1 VDSNLNGNKRIA
13 DLAPFERPREKAFA
27 YGVKTLSSKELL
39 ALMIGSGVQGHSA
52 LVIADMLLNRYGSLI
67 GLMRVPLHEWL
78 TIPGFKKT
86 KAIQL
91 LGMFELFQRIEKH
104 ELPTVKLNDP
114 AMVYRHY
121 RLRLG
126 SLLHE
131 QLIIIKLNHQYH
143 YTSET
148 LFRLGSQ
155 SSLQLDY
162 RDLFVDLLKT
172 DTKKFLLL
180 HNHPSGDVT
189 PSQEDITTTIDIQR
203 EAKKLGFML
212 IDHLIISFQGYFSM
226 RQEKII

>member
-1 VDSNLNGNKRIA
+1 MDSNLNGNKRIA
-13 DLAPFERPREKAFA
+13 DLSPLERPREKAFA

-104 ELPTVKLNDP
+104 ELTTVKLNDP

-155 SSLQLDY
+155 SSLQMDY

-189 PSQEDITTTIDIQR
+189 PSQEDIQTTIDIQR
-203 EAKKLGFML
+203 EARKLGFML

>member
-1 VDSNLNGNKRIA
+1 LNGSKRIA
-13 DLAPFERPREKAFA
+13 DLSILDRPREKAFA
-27 YGVKTLSSKELL
+27 FGVKQLSSQELI
-39 ALMIGSGVQGHSA
+39 ALIIGSGVKGHSA
-52 LVIADMLLNRYGSLI
+52 LAIAEMLLNRYGSLLS
-67 GLMRVPLHEWL
+67 LMKIQMHEWL
-78 TIPGFKKT
+78 TIPGIEKT
-86 KAIQL
+86 KAIQM

-104 ELPTVKLNDP
+104 DLPNVKLHDP
-114 AMVYRHY
+114 SIVYRHY

-131 QLIIIKLNHQYH
+131 QLLIIKLNHQFH

-155 SSLQLDY
+155 ASIQLDY

-189 PSQEDITTTIDIQR
+189 PSQEDIQTTIEIQR
-203 EAKKLGFML
+203 EARKLGFQL

-226 RQEKII
+226 KQEKII

>member
-1 VDSNLNGNKRIA
+1 MDFNLNGNKRIA
-13 DLAPFERPREKAFA
+13 DLTPLERPREKAFA

-39 ALMIGSGVQGHSA
+39 ALMIGSGVRGHSA

-78 TIPGFKKT
+78 TIPGIEKT

-104 ELPTVKLNDP
+104 ELPNIKLNDP

-131 QLIIIKLNHQYH
+131 QLLIIKLNHQFH

-189 PSQEDITTTIDIQR
+189 PSQEDIATTIDIKR
-203 EAKKLGFML
+203 EARKLGFML

>member
-1 VDSNLNGNKRIA
+1 
-13 DLAPFERPREKAFA
+13 
-27 YGVKTLSSKELL
+27 
-39 ALMIGSGVQGHSA
+39 
-52 LVIADMLLNRYGSLI
+52 MLLNRYGSLI

-189 PSQEDITTTIDIQR
+189 PSQEDIRTTIDIQR
-203 EAKKLGFML
+203 EARKLGFML

>member
-1 VDSNLNGNKRIA
+1 VVFSLSGNKRIV
-13 DLAPFERPREKAFA
+13 DLAPLERPREKAFA
-27 YGVKTLSSKELL
+27 YGVKQLSSQELI
-39 ALMIGSGVQGHSA
+39 ALMIGSGVKGHSA
-52 LVIADMLLNRYGSLI
+52 LSIAEMLINKYGSLVA
-67 GLMRVPLHEWL
+67 LMKIPLHEWL
-78 TIPGFKKT
+78 SIPGIQKT

-91 LGMFELFQRIEKH
+91 LGMFELFQRLEKQ
-104 ELPTVKLNDP
+104 ELPQVKLNDP
-114 AMVYRHY
+114 SKVYQCY

-131 QLIIIKLNHQYH
+131 QLIIVKLNHQYQ
-143 YTSET
+143 YKSET

-155 SSLQLDY
+155 ASLQLDY

-189 PSQEDITTTIDIQR
+189 PSQEDIQTTIAIKR
-203 EAKKLGFML
+203 EGQKLGFHL

-226 RQEKII
+226 KQEKII

>member
-13 DLAPFERPREKAFA
+13 DLSILDRPREKAFA
-27 YGVKTLSSKELL
+27 FGVKQLSSQELI
-39 ALMIGSGVQGHSA
+39 ALMIGSGVKGHSA
-52 LVIADMLLNRYGSLI
+52 LAIAEMLLNRYGSLLS
-67 GLMRVPLHEWL
+67 LMKIQMHEWL
-78 TIPGFKKT
+78 TIPGIEKT
-86 KAIQL
+86 KAIQM

-104 ELPTVKLNDP
+104 DLPTVKLHDP
-114 AMVYRHY
+114 SIVYRHY

-131 QLIIIKLNHQYH
+131 QLLIIKLNHQFH

-155 SSLQLDY
+155 ASIQLDY

-172 DTKKFLLL
+172 DTKKFLLI

-189 PSQEDITTTIDIQR
+189 PSQEDIQTTIEIQR
-203 EAKKLGFML
+203 EARKLGFQL

-226 RQEKII
+226 KQEKII

>member
-1 VDSNLNGNKRIA
+1 LNGNKRIA
-13 DLAPFERPREKAFA
+13 DLTPLERPREKAFA

-39 ALMIGSGVQGHSA
+39 ALMIGSGVRGHSA

-78 TIPGFKKT
+78 TIPGIEKT

-104 ELPTVKLNDP
+104 ELPNIKLNDP

-131 QLIIIKLNHQYH
+131 QLLIIKLNHQFH

-189 PSQEDITTTIDIQR
+189 PSQEDIATTIDIKR
-203 EAKKLGFML
+203 EARKLGFML